1 MSISSKRFVEA
12 ALAASDDCIKVIGLD
27 GSLQYMSE
35 GGQRVM
41 EVDDFE
47 ALRGCPWPYFW
58 QDQGNIDARAAI
70 DAALQGK
77 TSRFTGYA
85 NTAKGTRRF
94 WDVKVS
100 PILAEDGSVES
111 ILSVSRDITTVKN
124 FEDEQSLLRGELS
137 HRMKNLL
144 ALVQSIARQTLK
156 DDAEMAVAKPAF
168 LARLTALGRA
178 HDILIQPSQ
187 TSTTLEAVAK
197 TVVEEQLMGRI
208 FINGP
213 LITLSPRSGLAIALA
228 LHELTTNA
236 IKYGALSNEHGT
248 VDITWEVEN
257 SDEERL
263 SLRWVEYGGPI
274 VKQPEKKGFGSR
286 MIERALEAYVRGE
299 VRVRYLPTGV
309 TFTLNAP
316 LGFLAES

>member
-1 MSISSKRFVEA
+1 MSISSERFVEA

-35 GGQRVM
+35 GGKRVM

-47 ALRGCPWPYFW
+47 VIKGCPWPDFW
-58 QDQGNIDARAAI
+58 QDQGNIDARAAV
-70 DAALQGK
+70 DAALQGR
-77 TSRFTGYA
+77 TVRFTGFA
-85 NTAKGTRRF
+85 NTLKGSRRF

-124 FEDEQSLLRGELS
+124 FEDEQILLRGELS

-144 ALVQSIARQTLK
+144 ALVQSIARQTLR

-168 LARLTALGRA
+168 LARLAALGRA
-178 HDILIQPSQ
+178 HDILIQPNQ
-187 TSTTLEAVAK
+187 TATTLEAVAK
-197 TVVEEQLMGRI
+197 TVVEDQLMGRI
-208 FINGP
+208 FIDGP
-213 LITLSPRSGLAIALA
+213 LITLSPKSGLAIALA
-228 LHELTTNA
+228 FHELTTNA
-236 IKYGALSNEHGT
+236 IKYGALSNQHGT
-248 VDITWEVEN
+248 VSITWEVAN

-263 SLRWVEYGGPI
+263 SLQWVERGGPI

-299 VRVRYLPTGV
+299 VRVDYLPTGV
-309 TFTLNAP
+309 TFSLNAP
-316 LGFLAES
+316 LRFLAEG